1 MSLIPEFVEPQKSS
15 AGKLSLV
22 QYESG
27 QQEGEGRAAK
37 TPKKRYFILKL
48 LFVINFIIIFYYS
61 PRLLNL
67 AGTQAGKQS
76 TGSKVATTRLTLI
89 LPLGRNHKYLRSYST
104 TGNIPNFTLKN
115 KLNLL
120 E

>member
-48 LFVINFIIIFYYS
+48 LFVIIIILLFFIIIIITTKGAVYS
-61 PRLLNL
+61 GLLQCSKRLR
-67 AGTQAGKQS
+67 GDQC
-76 TGSKVATTRLTLI
+76 
-89 LPLGRNHKYLRSYST
+89 
-104 TGNIPNFTLKN
+104 FTKSWIF
-115 KLNLL
+115 
-120 E
+120 

>member
-48 LFVINFIIIFYYS
+48 LFVITGWRRSNRTFAPEFFLNGVFNLFTPKFFELFPDVCDHPVKYVAVGKVFFRKSLKRS
-61 PRLLNL
+61 P
-67 AGTQAGKQS
+67 
-76 TGSKVATTRLTLI
+76 
-89 LPLGRNHKYLRSYST
+89 
-104 TGNIPNFTLKN
+104 
-115 KLNLL
+115 
-120 E
+120 

>member
-37 TPKKRYFILKL
+37 TPKKRY
-48 LFVINFIIIFYYS
+48 
-61 PRLLNL
+61 
-67 AGTQAGKQS
+67 
-76 TGSKVATTRLTLI
+76 
-89 LPLGRNHKYLRSYST
+89 
-104 TGNIPNFTLKN
+104 
-115 KLNLL
+115 
-120 E
+120 

>member
-37 TPKKRYFILKL
+37 TQKKDILYIIIEIIILLL
-48 LFVINFIIIFYYS
+48 LFYY
-61 PRLLNL
+61 LL
-67 AGTQAGKQS
+67 
-76 TGSKVATTRLTLI
+76 
-89 LPLGRNHKYLRSYST
+89 
-104 TGNIPNFTLKN
+104 
-115 KLNLL
+115 LL
-120 E
+120 LLLQ

>member
-1 MSLIPEFVEPQKSS
+1 MTIKKKVLDMIVII
-15 AGKLSLV
+15 V
-22 QYESG
+22 MESF
-27 QQEGEGRAAK
+27 
-37 TPKKRYFILKL
+37 THHI
-48 LFVINFIIIFYYS
+48 YYNNDFNCFLS

>member
-37 TPKKRYFILKL
+37 TQKKDILYIIEIIICYYYFI
-48 LFVINFIIIFYYS
+48 IYY
-61 PRLLNL
+61 
-67 AGTQAGKQS
+67 
-76 TGSKVATTRLTLI
+76 
-89 LPLGRNHKYLRSYST
+89 
-104 TGNIPNFTLKN
+104 
-115 KLNLL
+115 
-120 E
+120 

>member
-48 LFVINFIIIFYYS
+48 LFVIIIFYYYF
-61 PRLLNL
+61 LL
-67 AGTQAGKQS
+67 
-76 TGSKVATTRLTLI
+76 
-89 LPLGRNHKYLRSYST
+89 
-104 TGNIPNFTLKN
+104 
-115 KLNLL
+115 LL
-120 E
+120 LQ

>member
-37 TPKKRYFILKL
+37 TQKKDIIPSYSSQVFFNVFMCSKTIIPK
-48 LFVINFIIIFYYS
+48 INFYYLQIF
-61 PRLLNL
+61 
-67 AGTQAGKQS
+67 
-76 TGSKVATTRLTLI
+76 
-89 LPLGRNHKYLRSYST
+89 
-104 TGNIPNFTLKN
+104 
-115 KLNLL
+115 
-120 E
+120 